1 MSVGDQ
7 GASTQPERP
16 TAKKATWFVSNRS
29 GMGYHPQTWQGWLV
43 IAGVVAVIVT
53 VVVLLRRA
61 LS

>member
-1 MSVGDQ
+1 MDDLGVS
-7 GASTQPERP
+7 SQPERP
-16 TAKKATWFVSNRS
+16 TAKKGRRWFVPDRS

-43 IAGVVAVIVT
+43 TAVVVAVIVT